1 MHLVHIVIIPF
12 THATLNGGIMSIHIG
27 NTRLTAMPNG
37 TKPLFFAT
45 CGTRLVYPDAL
56 FQTRNDEATTYI
68 SKSAC
73 QQVAL
78 QFDRTSLR
86 KDIRDDNHQFEFTND
101 GGWSSVIPQSDM
113 NVIWRYRTELKLK
126 INNTARVR
134 LGFANVGIGTAVF
147 IGGVAVDVPYY
158 WTTFDVEFVGH
169 LAAGGSWA
177 PVIESATGYINE
189 RNTFVTF
196 RAD

>member
-1 MHLVHIVIIPF
+1 
-12 THATLNGGIMSIHIG
+12 
-27 NTRLTAMPNG
+27 MPNG

-45 CGTRLVYPDAL
+45 SGTRLIYPDAL

-68 SKSAC
+68 SKSSC

-78 QFDRTSLR
+78 QFDRTYLR
-86 KDIRDDNHQFEFTND
+86 RDVRDDNHQFILAND
-101 GGWSSVIPQSDM
+101 GGWSSAIAQSDM
-113 NVIWRYRTELKLK
+113 DVIWRYKTELKLK
-126 INNTARVR
+126 INNIARVR
-134 LGFANVGIGTAVF
+134 LGFANVGLGTSVF
-147 IGGVAVDVPYY
+147 MSGVAVDVPYY
-158 WTTFDVEFVGH
+158 WTNFDVEFVGH

-177 PVIESATGYINE
+177 PVIDGATGYIDE